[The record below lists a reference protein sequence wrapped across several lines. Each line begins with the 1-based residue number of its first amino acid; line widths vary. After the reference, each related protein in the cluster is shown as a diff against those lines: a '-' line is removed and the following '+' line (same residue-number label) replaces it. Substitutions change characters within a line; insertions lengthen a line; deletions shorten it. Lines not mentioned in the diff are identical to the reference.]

1 MVVGLLTVDAVND
14 WVIDEV
20 CAVVEMLDGE
30 IEFMVIVQVSIQV
43 KSVKINDWS
52 GRKNRADS
60 RCYYFS

>member
-20 CAVVEMLDGE
+20 GAVAEMLDGE

-43 KSVKINDWS
+43 KSVAINDWS

-60 RCYYFS
+60 RRYYFS